1 MYRAVVHEN
10 EQLLLVHCSIVAN
23 KSKPTSMEREER
35 RETERKDQ
43 REHSTLKSSAQLI

>member
-1 MYRAVVHEN
+1 
-10 EQLLLVHCSIVAN
+10 
-23 KSKPTSMEREER
+23 MEREER